1 MVVHESE
8 RRSRPVYGEGVRKV
22 TKQILVGPHDGFAGY
37 LREFT
42 LQPGGQTPYHQHDW
56 PHVVYVLSGQGTVR
70 YEGVENPLSPGSVVY
85 TEPNKMH
92 GFGNSGA
99 DPLRF
104 LCLVPER
111 GDAYSEE
118 DA

>member
-8 RRSRPVYGEGVRKV
+8 RKSHPVYGEGVHRV
-22 TKQILVGPHDGFAGY
+22 HKQILVGPRDGFSGY

-42 LQPGGQTPYHQHDW
+42 LAAGGKTPYHRHDW
-56 PHVVYVLSGQGTVR
+56 SHVVYILEGKGSLS
-70 YEGVENPLSPGSVVY
+70 YEGVEQALRQGSLAY

-92 GFGNSGA
+92 GFANTGEG
-99 DPLRF
+99 PLRF

-111 GDAYSEE
+111 GDRYSEE
-118 DA
+118 D